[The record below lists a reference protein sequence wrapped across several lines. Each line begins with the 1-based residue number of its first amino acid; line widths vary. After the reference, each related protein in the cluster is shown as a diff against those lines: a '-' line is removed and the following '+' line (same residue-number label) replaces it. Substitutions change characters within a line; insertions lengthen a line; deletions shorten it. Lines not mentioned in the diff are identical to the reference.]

1 MKLVGRYD
9 SPYVRRV
16 GVSLLV
22 LGMSFEHLPL
32 SPFSQAGELRKF
44 SAIGRMPVLVL
55 DNGEILIESAAIL
68 DYLDEIAGPSR
79 ALIPTTGEERRKS
92 LRILASATAACDK
105 AIAINYERRRPQEM
119 IFVDWIARCRAQ
131 LDAALS
137 ELEGL
142 NLELGDLRP
151 LKQTEI
157 TTACMFGYI
166 KRVEANAVSG
176 GRHPLLDRLS
186 AVCEAREEFKACPQH
201 TTRDDIAGRRPTCP
215 KASQAR

>member
-16 GVSLLV
+16 GVSLHV

-32 SPFSQAGELRKF
+32 SPFSQARELRKF

-68 DYLDEIAGPSR
+68 DYLDDIAGSSR
-79 ALIPTTGEERRKS
+79 ALIPATGEERRKS

-105 AIAINYERRRPQEM
+105 TIAINYERRRPQEM
-119 IFVDWIARCRAQ
+119 IFGDWIARCRAQ

-137 ELEGL
+137 ELEAS
-142 NLELGDLRP
+142 NLVLADLRP
-151 LKQTEI
+151 LKQIEI
-157 TTACMFGYI
+157 TAACMFAYI
-166 KRVEANAVSG
+166 KRVEPDAVAG

-186 AVCEAREEFKACPQH
+186 AACEARQEFKACPQ
-201 TTRDDIAGRRPTCP
+201 
-215 KASQAR
+215 

>member
-9 SPYVRRV
+9 SPFVRRV
-16 GVSLLV
+16 GVSLHV

-32 SPFSQAGELRKF
+32 SPFSEAREFRKF
-44 SAIGRMPVLVL
+44 AAIGRMPVLVL
-55 DNGEILIESAAIL
+55 DDGEVLIESAAIL

-79 ALIPTTGEERRKS
+79 ALIPATGEKRRKS

-105 AIAINYERRRPQEM
+105 AMAINYERRRPQEM

-137 ELEGL
+137 ELEAS
-142 NLELGDLRP
+142 NLELAYLRP

-166 KRVEANAVSG
+166 KRVELDAVSG
-176 GRHPLLDRLS
+176 GRYPLLDRLS
-186 AVCEAREEFKACPQH
+186 AACEAREEFMACPQ
-201 TTRDDIAGRRPTCP
+201 
-215 KASQAR
+215 